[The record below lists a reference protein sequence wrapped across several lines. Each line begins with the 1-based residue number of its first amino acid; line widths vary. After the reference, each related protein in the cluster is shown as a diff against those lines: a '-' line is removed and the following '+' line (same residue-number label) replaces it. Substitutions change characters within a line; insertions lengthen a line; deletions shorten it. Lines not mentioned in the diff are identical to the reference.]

1 MSGPLE
7 DALVPPAPAVS
18 NQEVAKGAGLAALSR
33 LGALIEVVAQPAY
46 TWMFGITGY
55 GVYVVLWAAI
65 NILANILDLAMGQ
78 ALQRIVPSE
87 SSDERQHGAVK
98 FALLTGTGLGII
110 AALAMTLSAE
120 WLASYVA
127 SAPEQASRLPAAIAI
142 FAWSLPLWIFVEI
155 ATAAARAKRAFGPEI
170 RLRIFWE
177 QLARL
182 VFAAGFFAFGFD
194 LMGLLLGHMLSLALT
209 AILSAQLLGRYYD
222 LRLMLRAPMP
232 RVLRKAV
239 LGSGAAML
247 PPAIARRAYNDLPPI
262 LLNLMVPGAAGATAA
277 ALYGIARKIASLPLI
292 VRQSFLYVLSPL
304 ASAQAAVDRN
314 AMLPMYRFSTRMS
327 LLLAVPLAGLLIL
340 VASDILSAFAPGASA
355 ALPVLV
361 ILLAARAGE
370 AVIGPATPIV
380 EMVGHRALPLLN
392 SVIGLFIWL
401 ALALWLVPAYGA
413 FGMAIS
419 VSVAVVVTAWAAVME
434 LRISDK
440 LSPFGAGFWRAAA
453 TSIGVFAA
461 LWLLGEALA
470 PFGAPVRA
478 IGLLLLFWPLLW
490 LGLRYGLADEDKAAL
505 GKFGRRLRLGSG
517 AQSIEFQG

>member
-1 MSGPLE
+1 MSGPTG
-7 DALVPPAPAVS
+7 DGLVPSAPAVS
-18 NQEVAKGAGLAALSR
+18 NQEVAKGAGLAAISR

-78 ALQRIVPSE
+78 ALQRVIPAEASA
-87 SSDERQHGAVK
+87 ERQHGAVK
-98 FALLTGTGLGII
+98 FALLIGTGLGIC
-110 AALAMTLSAE
+110 AAVAITLSAK
-120 WLASYVA
+120 AIAGFVA
-127 SAPEQASRLPAAIAI
+127 SAPEQVSLLPDAIAL

-182 VFAAGFFAFGFD
+182 VFAAGFFAFGFG
-194 LMGLLLGHMLSLALT
+194 LVGLLLGHMLSLALT
-209 AILSAQLLGRYYD
+209 AILSGRLLGRYYD
-222 LRLMLRAPMP
+222 LGLMLRAPMP
-232 RVLRKAV
+232 AVLRRSV
-239 LGSGAAML
+239 LHSGAAML

-277 ALYGIARKIASLPLI
+277 ALFGIARKIASLPLI

-304 ASAQAAVDRN
+304 ASAQAAADRD
-314 AMLPMYRFSTRMS
+314 AMLPMYRFSTHMS
-327 LLLAVPLAGLLIL
+327 LLLAVPLAGFLIL
-340 VASDILSAFAPGASA
+340 TASDILSVFAPGTSA
-355 ALPVLV
+355 ALPVLT

-392 SVIGLFIWL
+392 SIIGLLIWI
-401 ALALWLVPAYGA
+401 ALAYWLVPTMGA
-413 FGMAIS
+413 MGMAIS
-419 VSVAVVVTAWAAVME
+419 VSAAVVATAWAAVIE

-440 LSPFGAGFWRAAA
+440 LSPFGSGFWRAAA
-453 TSIGVFAA
+453 AGVGVFVV
-461 LWLLGEALA
+461 LWLAGEGLAL
-470 PFGAPVRA
+470 FGAPVRA

-490 LGLRYGLADEDKAAL
+490 LGLVYGLADEDKAAL
-505 GKFGRRLRLGSG
+505 GKLGNRLRLGQ
-517 AQSIEFQG
+517 ADTA